1 MERSRRECKEMAKA
15 AWPMVCIPK
24 CEGGLGVLNIQTQ
37 NEALLLKHLDKFFNK
52 RDLPWVK
59 LIWDKH
65 YRNDKLPNSTTPRGS
80 FWWRDILKL
89 LEKFKGMA
97 SVLVANGKTCLFWD
111 DVWNSQVRRIQYPE
125 LHSFAKNKR
134 TSLSIVCE
142 AEALRDLFH
151 LPLSVEAYHQ
161 MKELQAKL
169 SGLVIETEDDRWKF
183 IWGSSQF
190 SSSKAYK
197 VLTGHSQVDPIY
209 NGSGR
214 LHARANTKY
223 FFGQS

>member
-111 DVWNSQVRRIQYPE
+111 DVWNSQVRRI
-125 LHSFAKNKR
+125 
-134 TSLSIVCE
+134 
-142 AEALRDLFH
+142 
-151 LPLSVEAYHQ
+151 
-161 MKELQAKL
+161 
-169 SGLVIETEDDRWKF
+169 
-183 IWGSSQF
+183 
-190 SSSKAYK
+190 
-197 VLTGHSQVDPIY
+197 
-209 NGSGR
+209 
-214 LHARANTKY
+214 
-223 FFGQS
+223 